1 MKKLLFRCV
10 LLSLIVSILLRLV
23 GNAYQRTT
31 DYLNLERLEQTDVF
45 RNMPEQID
53 IAVFGASHGRED
65 FINAPEGAAMFNFSL
80 SSQTPAYDLRLMR
93 QYQDNIRPGALVVLT
108 VSPLYPFCLQSEE
121 SFDSRQSRYYRI
133 LSPSNM
139 ICPDWGYA
147 LCLWIS
153 PLLTEEYTKIANAF
167 LHPEP
172 LVSTWDEQRAGK
184 VLQPENLPAE
194 KERIHKDHIAPD
206 STLFPEENP
215 YMADSY
221 REMLALCQENGW
233 RAVLVTPPYTAE
245 YLECYQEYDPDFFL
259 VFQDFMRGLTETYG
273 TPWLDYSGDAAFS
286 RRYNLFAD
294 IDHLNQAGAEL
305 FNEQFYADVQS
316 LGLLC

>member
-1 MKKLLFRCV
+1 MKKLLFKST
-10 LLSLIVSILLRLV
+10 LLCLILGILLRI
-23 GNAYQRTT
+23 GGEAYKRTT
-31 DYLNLERLEQTDVF
+31 DYLNLERQEQTDVF
-45 RNMPEQID
+45 RNIPEQID
-53 IAVFGASHGRED
+53 IAVFGTSHGRED
-65 FINAPEGAAMFNFSL
+65 FKTAPEGAVMFNFAL

-108 VSPLYPFCLQSEE
+108 VTPVFPFFLQSEE
-121 SFDSRQSRYYRI
+121 GFDLRQSRYYRI
-133 LSPSNM
+133 LSPTNM
-139 ICPDWGYA
+139 IRPDWGYA

-172 LVSTWDEQRAGK
+172 LVPTSDERRAGK
-184 VLQPENLPAE
+184 VLQPEDLPAE

-206 STLFPEENP
+206 ITLFPEENP

-245 YLECYQEYDPDFFL
+245 YLECHEEYDPDFFP

-273 TPWLDYSGDAAFS
+273 APWLDYSDDAAFS
-286 RRYNLFAD
+286 RRYDLFAD

-305 FNEQFYADVQS
+305 FNEQFYADAQS